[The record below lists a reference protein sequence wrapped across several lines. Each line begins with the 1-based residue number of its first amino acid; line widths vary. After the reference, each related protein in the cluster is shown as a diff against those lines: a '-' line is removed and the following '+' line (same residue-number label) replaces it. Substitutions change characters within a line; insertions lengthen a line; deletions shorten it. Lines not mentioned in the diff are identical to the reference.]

1 MTEFRRASGGGAYMV
16 ALNGQP
22 EPRVVEETPAGGVWL
37 ISDPFNLA
45 QNKMAGVA
53 VYRYENG
60 GWKCEEDAR
69 NPAST
74 APECWHVKIAQDFV
88 DRTDA
93 SQGGV

>member
-1 MTEFRRASGGGAYMV
+1 MTEFHRASGDGAYMV
-16 ALNGQP
+16 ALNGQS
-22 EPRVVEETPAGGVWL
+22 EPRIVEETLAGVWL
-37 ISDPFNLA
+37 VFDPFNLA

-69 NPAST
+69 KPTST
-74 APECWHVKIAQDFV
+74 APECWHVKITQDFLG
-88 DRTDA
+88 RTDA